1 MGCIRLNKK
10 FFKAVVSATLP
21 VLLGY
26 MSIGMAFGILL
37 QDIGFN
43 FWYAALM
50 SIVIY
55 GGSMQYVAVD
65 ILSGGI
71 SLVSVA
77 VMSLVVQARHM
88 VYGLSMLKK
97 FEGMG
102 KLKPYM
108 IFSLTDETYALLASA
123 KAPENTDPKLFCFFI
138 ALFNQMYWIA
148 GSVIGAIVGSAF
160 SFNTK
165 GIDFAMTALFI
176 VICTEQW
183 LSYKTKLPAVAGG
196 VCALISLLLF
206 GGDNMLIPSVLAI
219 ILVLFVSR
227 NKISVK
233 LTVGEQ
239 TEGAADNE

>member
-1 MGCIRLNKK
+1 MSKRLL
-10 FFKAVVSATLP
+10 KAVFKTTFP

-26 MSIGMAFGILL
+26 LSIGIAFGIMV
-37 QDIGFN
+37 QSIGFN
-43 FWYAALM
+43 FLWAAFM

-55 GGSMQYVAVD
+55 GGSMQYMAVD

-71 SLVSVA
+71 NLINVA

-97 FEGMG
+97 FKGMG

-123 KAPENTDPKLFCFFI
+123 KAPENSNPKLFYFLI
-138 ALFNQMYWIA
+138 ALCNHLYWIT
-148 GSVIGAIVGSAF
+148 GSVIGALAGAAF
-160 SFNTK
+160 NFNDK

-176 VICTEQW
+176 VICTEQC
-183 LSYKTKLPAVAGG
+183 LSYPTKLPTVIGA
-196 VCALISLLLF
+196 VCALACLLLF
-206 GGDNMLIPSVLAI
+206 GGDNMLIPAILSI
-219 ILVLFVSR
+219 ILVLFVSK

-233 LTVGEQ
+233 LTVGGSEQ
-239 TEGAADNE
+239 EGSEI